1 MNDPTVGKVLINA
14 DSFTRLKQT
23 AEGTLAPGNME
34 RLDEYLLE
42 TEGEIHYRVRGSAVL
57 GSDGRELRKLAL
69 KVTGWVTLQDQVTLK
84 PVRHELDLEARL
96 VLVRSEE
103 ELPPLEAEADDEDYI
118 VADREID
125 LAELVEDEV
134 ILDLPMIPHLGHEG
148 AGESAA
154 EDGADVQPEK
164 RSPFAAL
171 AALKKPNS

>member
-1 MNDPTVGKVLINA
+1 MSDPDGGKVVINA

-42 TEGEIHYRVRGSAVL
+42 LDGEIHYRIRGSAVL

-69 KVTGWVTLQDQVTLK
+69 KVTGWLTLQDQITLQ
-84 PVRHELDLEARL
+84 PVRHELDLESKL

-103 ELPPLEAEADDEDYI
+103 ELPPLEAESDDEDYI
-118 VADREID
+118 VVDREID

-134 ILDLPMIPHLGHEG
+134 ILDLPMIPHQDLQGG
-148 AGESAA
+148 AESMAESAM
-154 EDGADVQPEK
+154 DVQTEK
-164 RSPFAAL
+164 KSPFAAL